1 MLILQTISNL
11 EIYVLRLIVHQMADQ
26 ETRVMD
32 HALHQVDHDLHPL
45 DPGLVPEVPVL
56 QLLVLAAI
64 LLSASTVGLPTAQAI
79 TENKEA
85 AAILDLL
92 LPRMPTQ
99 LMFVLIRISNVCNF
113 HRIIWLVKPLLENNP
128 FQVCFEEL

>member
-1 MLILQTISNL
+1 M
-11 EIYVLRLIVHQMADQ
+11 
-26 ETRVMD
+26 
-32 HALHQVDHDLHPL
+32 

-56 QLLVLAAI
+56 QLLVAETLP
-64 LLSASTVGLPTAQAI
+64 SASKVGLPTAQAI

-85 AAILDLL
+85 AANLDRL

-99 LMFVLIRISNVCNF
+99 LMFVLIQILNVCNF
-113 HRIIWLVKPLLENNP
+113 HRIILLVKPLLENNP